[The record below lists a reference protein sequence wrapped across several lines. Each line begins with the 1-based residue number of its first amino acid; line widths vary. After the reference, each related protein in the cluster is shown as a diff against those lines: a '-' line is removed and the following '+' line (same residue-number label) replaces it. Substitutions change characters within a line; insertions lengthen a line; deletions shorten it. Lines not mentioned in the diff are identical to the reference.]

1 MQDDFS
7 TAEPLPQAKPN
18 SPPEPDMLTK
28 RIGKM
33 TYQVK
38 VHFSAKSKE
47 TMDEKIKR
55 LIEQESQVN
64 EVLKPTTEG
73 KSTAVCR
80 KQK

>member
-7 TAEPLPQAKPN
+7 TAEPLPQAEPN
-18 SPPEPDMLTK
+18 SPLEPDMLTK

-33 TYQVK
+33 TYQVI

-55 LIEQESQVN
+55 LMEQESQVN
-64 EVLKPTTEG
+64 EVLEPTADR
-73 KSTAVCR
+73 KSTAPCR